1 MNEEKTL
8 TPNSSVEIVSE
19 LTPALVK
26 SKLQIA
32 LTKTEQSV
40 QGLNDAES
48 RLVYNE
54 DNLDSIKSFIDKCKE
69 AEKVVE
75 TERETLK
82 KPYLDGGRTVD
93 AGAKLLSSELL
104 LVRQKAYTQYEKI
117 CKEVEKKRAEAEAE
131 TLRVKTIRDTMNQF
145 KIDYSVKIADA
156 KTSAELVVLE
166 RMINLETAN
175 KSRYQELLEEFKTD
189 CTAIRSLLAT
199 QKNKVKELED
209 LEKQGNQAAETG
221 NDGALLEI
229 MEKKESLEAQISEN
243 KILVQEKA
251 ASQASQVGSFA
262 ETVLPN
268 IPKGG
273 RRTWDYEVL
282 DVAALL
288 KKAPHLVDLI
298 ANDERIKELL
308 KNKISEG
315 ETKGKD
321 EILCFNGLLRYFV
334 KKTY

>member
-1 MNEEKTL
+1 
-8 TPNSSVEIVSE
+8 
-19 LTPALVK
+19 
-26 SKLQIA
+26 
-32 LTKTEQSV
+32 
-40 QGLNDAES
+40 
-48 RLVYNE
+48 
-54 DNLDSIKSFIDKCKE
+54 
-69 AEKVVE
+69 
-75 TERETLK
+75 
-82 KPYLDGGRTVD
+82 
-93 AGAKLLSSELL
+93 
-104 LVRQKAYTQYEKI
+104 
-117 CKEVEKKRAEAEAE
+117 
-131 TLRVKTIRDTMNQF
+131 
-145 KIDYSVKIADA
+145 
-156 KTSAELVVLE
+156 
-166 RMINLETAN
+166 
-175 KSRYQELLEEFKTD
+175 
-189 CTAIRSLLAT
+189 
-199 QKNKVKELED
+199 